1 MYTTYPQNNS
11 YDPYYN
17 GYNNYAP
24 MPQPMPVQAPVA
36 QSAAA
41 TKGLLMVA
49 GLAVVGAVAFG
60 GVMLM
65 NSNSQP
71 EPTAASTPST
81 VVNLPSTIEIPSLTP
96 SQDGPS
102 SVPVIVNNP
111 APVRVYSPGSPAIA
125 PAPAAAPAPAPAPA
139 AAPAPADTSK
149 TEPAKTDDT
158 PKDEPKKEEP
168 KKESQEGRAE
178 EGAEEGAQEGRAQ
191 NRKREDVAAGCRLQ
205 AFSTLQPAG
214 NPSAQATRPGLSA

>member
-17 GYNNYAP
+17 CYNNYAP
-24 MPQPMPVQAPVA
+24 VPQPMPVQAPVA

-41 TKGLLMVA
+41 TKGLLMIA

-71 EPTAASTPST
+71 ESTAASTPST

-125 PAPAAAPAPAPAPA
+125 PAPAAAPAPAPNSCGGPGSCGHLQ
-139 AAPAPADTSK
+139 DRTG
-149 TEPAKTDDT
+149 
-158 PKDEPKKEEP
+158 KDRRHPEGRA
-168 KKESQEGRAE
+168 QQGRAE
-178 EGAEEGAQEGRAQ
+178 EGRAQEGRAQ
-191 NRKREDVAAGCRLQ
+191 NRKREDVAAG
-205 AFSTLQPAG
+205 
-214 NPSAQATRPGLSA
+214 